1 MAMDQLTGAVIR
13 SFFRSYLV
21 GANFNTRGM
30 QNVGLA
36 YAMHPGLSAILK
48 DPASLRQAVKRY
60 VRHYNSHPF
69 WAPCLVGIF
78 LSTEARIASGTFP
91 PAMLD
96 KVKDRT
102 TYTLSAIG
110 DSVFAGS
117 LLIFWALSSA
127 CLLLAGQTGAA
138 LTEGLIFFIGLQAF
152 KVYSFWRGLL
162 VGFLFLERLKRWDL
176 INWGQ
181 RLKYANAALSLWFWI
196 LLWPKPVT
204 WMGWTAGMAAVALTA
219 RLVHQFHLPRPIPAG
234 TFLAGWALYPA
245 LAAALDSWAF

>member
-1 MAMDQLTGAVIR
+1 MAMDQLTRAVIR

-30 QNVGLA
+30 QNLGLA
-36 YAMHPGLSAILK
+36 YAMYPGLAAIHK
-48 DPASLRQAVKRY
+48 DPARLRQAMKRY

-127 CLLLAGQTGAA
+127 CLLLAGQAELLLDDPGVEYEPGVVVA
-138 LTEGLIFFIGLQAF
+138 GLGD
-152 KVYSFWRGLL
+152 V
-162 VGFLFLERLKRWDL
+162 
-176 INWGQ
+176 GQ
-181 RLKYANAALSLWFWI
+181 RAEGVEAGVQRPGQPAAGGVQ
-196 LLWPKPVT
+196 P
-204 WMGWTAGMAAVALTA
+204 
-219 RLVHQFHLPRPIPAG
+219 Q
-234 TFLAGWALYPA
+234 
-245 LAAALDSWAF
+245 